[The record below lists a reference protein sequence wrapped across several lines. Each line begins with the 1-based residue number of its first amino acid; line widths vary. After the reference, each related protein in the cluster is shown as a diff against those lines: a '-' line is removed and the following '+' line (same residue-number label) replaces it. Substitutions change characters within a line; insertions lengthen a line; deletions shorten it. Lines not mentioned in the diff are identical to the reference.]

1 MAEPRIDGRGD
12 DQLRRIEIQPAF
24 TTNPAGSALIRFG
37 RTMVLCTAAVEE
49 GVPRFRRDIGGWLT
63 AEYAMAPGS
72 THSRAPR
79 ESMRGKV
86 KGRTHEIQRLI
97 GRSVRAAIDLE
108 RIGEHTIHLDCEVLQ
123 ADGGTRTA
131 AVTGAF
137 VALALACDK
146 LLTDGAI
153 PASPLVTSVAAVSCG
168 IVDGRCLVDL
178 CYEEDS
184 RAEVD
189 ANLVLTGAGEIVEV
203 QATGEQGTLSRTELN
218 AMLDAGTAAARE
230 LTGIQRLALG
240 EAVGRL
246 GLTTLMGG

>member
-1 MAEPRIDGRGD
+1 
-12 DQLRRIEIQPAF
+12 
-24 TTNPAGSALIRFG
+24 
-37 RTMVLCTAAVEE
+37 MVLCTAAVEE